1 MKECFNKILSEVD
14 SMIDEIDLF
23 GYDIIET
30 SLSMIY
36 RLQNILT
43 NLRIKLQT
51 YTFPTKEEEI
61 FFFKNQKP
69 ELLSRLLFFIK
80 FIVLKPSVLQ
90 VAMK

>member
-61 FFFKNQKP
+61 FFFK
-69 ELLSRLLFFIK
+69 IK
-80 FIVLKPSVLQ
+80 NLNY
-90 VAMK
+90 

>member
-61 FFFKNQKP
+61 FFFKN
-69 ELLSRLLFFIK
+69 
-80 FIVLKPSVLQ
+80 
-90 VAMK
+90 

>member
-36 RLQNILT
+36 RLQNILD
-43 NLRIKLQT
+43 
-51 YTFPTKEEEI
+51 F
-61 FFFKNQKP
+61 
-69 ELLSRLLFFIK
+69 SRFDLTD
-80 FIVLKPSVLQ
+80 
-90 VAMK
+90 

>member
-43 NLRIKLQT
+43 NLRIL
-51 YTFPTKEEEI
+51 I
-61 FFFKNQKP
+61 QKY
-69 ELLSRLLFFIK
+69 E
-80 FIVLKPSVLQ
+80 
-90 VAMK
+90 